1 MISQLILSVSF
12 FAGKFLQPLEC
23 FLPSILRGSLLLRP
37 KAGSSQSGS
46 YVLYRAM
53 KSLFGLVDTDTYFVM
68 AADGRTMGQLMGK
81 FSFPGSLFGFI
92 ADLSKRATRGR
103 AKGSNITS
111 RRCWLLRAFFSLDFM
126 LRVTFNATFTFQSSI
141 FGDIRVIVI
150 YSPISIPYLS

>member
-1 MISQLILSVSF
+1 
-12 FAGKFLQPLEC
+12 
-23 FLPSILRGSLLLRP
+23 
-37 KAGSSQSGS
+37 
-46 YVLYRAM
+46 M

-126 LRVTFNATFTFQSSI
+126 LRVTFNATFTF
-141 FGDIRVIVI
+141 VIVI
-150 YSPISIPYLS
+150 YSQLSILYLW